1 MVGSLFKL
9 FIRLSCHPP
18 IKLSIPGE
26 AVYERHEGI
35 AYLNQ
40 TSACFLADKSER
52 RMNSFGARAASVLMR
67 GAQSGG
73 LVLMGFNAWPPC
85 EQKIA
90 PEKGADT
97 SYHFTFIFLTLHSL

>member
-1 MVGSLFKL
+1 MGGVWPLRQYFTPRPH
-9 FIRLSCHPP
+9 FPWLSCDPP
-18 IKLSIPGE
+18 IKLSILGE
-26 AVYERHEGI
+26 AVDEWHEGI
-35 AYLNQ
+35 AYLHQ
-40 TSACFLADKSER
+40 AAACFRADKSER

-90 PEKGADT
+90 PEKGAAF
-97 SYHFTFIFLTLHSL
+97 YLL

>member
-1 MVGSLFKL
+1 MVGLLFKL

-18 IKLSIPGE
+18 IKLSIFRE
-26 AVYERHEGI
+26 AVDERHKGI
-35 AYLNQ
+35 AYLHQ
-40 TSACFLADKSER
+40 AMACSLADKSER

-90 PEKGADT
+90 PEKGAAF
-97 SYHFTFIFLTLHSL
+97 YLL

>member
-1 MVGSLFKL
+1 MRKLAATSVPLPPRPHSL
-9 FIRLSCHPP
+9 RLSCHPP

-90 PEKGADT
+90 PEKGAAF
-97 SYHFTFIFLTLHSL
+97 YLL